1 MKKYLKNSSFLIGSL
16 FILLLLSFSFIY
28 SLYLKDI
35 IQPPPTFLYNQE
47 GRVVD
52 TFPFPPS
59 LHYLF
64 GVDRHGRDVFWSVI
78 DGAKYTILFAILI
91 GFFRV
96 LFGMIFGVIYG
107 VYLQR
112 FRFLFQ
118 AFERAFRFVPAV
130 FLVFL
135 FFKVNFINPTSDGFT
150 LLISQLMLI
159 TIVALPPLTSVVG
172 NEVNF
177 YQKNEF
183 ITSSRIM
190 GGSKLWVIRKHIIPF
205 LRSRL
210 LLMFVQQ
217 IIQVLLLMVH
227 LGVFSLVIGG
237 SQIVNT
243 GEREVT
249 VSLSNEWSGLI
260 GLSYAELMLDKWIV
274 IGPSI
279 GFVLTI
285 LAFTL
290 IKKGIEN
297 PTVRLK
303 DTNSIRKR
311 LSKKAIH
318 ELVMDFSFVNE
329 KS

>member
-1 MKKYLKNSSFLIGSL
+1 MKNYLRSSSFLIGSL
-16 FILLLLSFSFIY
+16 FIVGLLIVSFMYSF
-28 SLYLKDI
+28 YLKKL
-35 IQPPPTFLYNQE
+35 IQPPPTFFYNSE
-47 GRVVD
+47 GRVID

-59 LHYLF
+59 LHFLF

-78 DGAKYTILFAILI
+78 DGAKFTIVFAII
-91 GFFRV
+91 ISFFRV
-96 LFGMIFGVIYG
+96 LLGMVFGVIYG

-118 AFERAFRFVPAV
+118 AFERACRFVPAV
-130 FLVFL
+130 FLVFMFL
-135 FFKVNFINPTSDGFT
+135 NVNFFNPTSNGFS
-150 LLISQLMLI
+150 LLISQIMVL
-159 TIVALPPLTSVVG
+159 TVVALPPLTSVIG

-183 ITSSRIM
+183 ITSTRII
-190 GGSKLWVIRKHIIPF
+190 GGSNFWVIKKHIIPF
-205 LRSRL
+205 LRSRI

-227 LGVFSLVIGG
+227 LGVFKLVIGD
-237 SQIVNT
+237 SEILNT

-279 GFVLTI
+279 GFILTI
-285 LAFTL
+285 LAFTM

-297 PTVRLK
+297 STVRSK
-303 DTNSIRKR
+303 EKKRKR
-311 LSKKAIH
+311 SSKKLKNEII
-318 ELVMDFSFVNE
+318 MDFSFVKE
-329 KS
+329 DR

>member
-1 MKKYLKNSSFLIGSL
+1 MKNYLKSSSFLIGSL
-16 FILLLLSFSFIY
+16 FIIGLLIVSFMYSF
-28 SLYLKDI
+28 YLKKL
-35 IQPPPTFLYNQE
+35 IQPPPTFIYNSE
-47 GRVVD
+47 GRVID
-52 TFPFPPS
+52 TFPFAPS
-59 LHYLF
+59 LQYLF

-78 DGAKYTILFAILI
+78 DGAKYTILFAFII

-96 LFGMIFGVIYG
+96 FLGMLFGVIYG

-118 AFERAFRFVPAV
+118 AFERACRFVPAV

-135 FFKVNFINPTSDGFT
+135 FFKVNFISPTSNGLS
-150 LLISQLMLI
+150 LLISQIILL
-159 TIVALPPLTSVVG
+159 TVVALPPLTSVIG

-183 ITSSRIM
+183 ITSTRIM
-190 GGSKLWVIRKHIIPF
+190 GGSNFWVIQKHIIPF
-205 LRSRL
+205 LRSRI

-227 LGVFSLVIGG
+227 LGVFNLVIGD

-279 GFVLTI
+279 GFILTI

-290 IKKGIEN
+290 IKKGIESLIVGN
-297 PTVRLK
+297 KEKVPL
-303 DTNSIRKR
+303 RKR
-311 LSKKAIH
+311 SSKKVKNEIM
-318 ELVMDFSFVNE
+318 MDFSFVNE
-329 KS
+329 ER